1 VTSETEAPL
10 VVYLCYG
17 PAKENARELRYSV
30 ETLLPDIGGD
40 RGRIVVYTDR
50 PQNFADLGVRTVEAG
65 DMLRAA
71 RALGYNHLAKPL
83 TQADALRRFQRACV
97 MLDTDGFV
105 RPGFDARVR
114 AALERGGAMNQ
125 FVRDDPYPDFVAFE
139 VELPHLG
146 AYRLDRAA
154 ALMNNSGLVAARPDH
169 LPLVEDTAFM
179 IGALWKAGLTRH
191 DIDQFCVTETFRLAG
206 VPVALIDD
214 VFEHYCPR
222 WSKRYMRRRLRRRAP
237 GQRIPFSKTRVR
249 LFKAYWNLR
258 LAMRKARR
266 VLTRGAKWRSP

>member
-1 VTSETEAPL
+1 MNAAPL

-17 PAKENARELRYSV
+17 PSQENARELRYSV
-30 ETLLPDIGGD
+30 ETLLPDIDGD
-40 RGRIVVYTDR
+40 RDRIVVYTDR
-50 PQNFADLGVRTVEAG
+50 PQDFADLGVRTVEAS
-65 DMLRAA
+65 DIVKTA

-83 TQADALRRFQRACV
+83 TQADALRRFQRPCV

-105 RPGFDARVR
+105 RPGFDSRVR
-114 AALERGGAMNQ
+114 QALAEGGAMNQ
-125 FVRDDPYPDFVAFE
+125 FVRRDPYPDFGPFE

-146 AYRLDRAA
+146 DYRLDRAA
-154 ALMNNSGLVAARPDH
+154 ATMNNSGLVAARPDH
-169 LPLVEDTAFM
+169 LPLVEDTVFM

-191 DIDQFCVTETFRLAG
+191 DIDQFCVTETFRLAK

-214 VFEHYCPR
+214 AFEHYCPR

-237 GQRIPFSKTRVR
+237 DERIPFSKARVR
-249 LFKAYWNLR
+249 LFKGYWNLR

-266 VLTRGAKWRSP
+266 VLTKGATWRST